1 MRFLQLTSKTR
12 LGVSD
17 RRECEEAILKVTR
30 QKGSILQIVDRLSL
44 GVQYPLYSLDD
55 VSAMGQEELEKF
67 DIRLKW
73 HLARTR
79 SGWPLFRRKER
90 MKSQALCYQEGD
102 PVHIDERSTPPLSRK
117 RGALLVFGVATCRTS
132 G

>member
-1 MRFLQLTSKTR
+1 MRCFQSTSKTR
-12 LGVSD
+12 LAVSD
-17 RRECEEAILKVTR
+17 PRKCEEAILKVTR

-44 GVQYPLYSLDD
+44 GVQYPLYSLGD

-67 DIRLKW
+67 DMCLKW
-73 HLARTR
+73 HLAKTGA
-79 SGWPLFRRKER
+79 GWPLFRRKER
-90 MKSQALCYQEGD
+90 MKSQALCYHEGD
-102 PVHIDERSTPPLSRK
+102 RVHIDGRSTPPLSRK